1 MRNGDRKWHR
11 EKPSLNDHHFNK
23 QFVYMLAFCAFYYY
37 FSSLKYFRF
46 AKETWQIDFGKIFF
60 TLPLDNG
67 RKLNVH
73 KTSSRRLMYLQ
84 LRHCAQRKID
94 PNQEK
99 GKMKKKVMVAM
110 RQELKTKDISFVN
123 QFWRIISRKLVIS
136 PFFF

>member
-11 EKPSLNDHHFNK
+11 EKPSLNDHHSNK
-23 QFVYMLAFCAFYYY
+23 QCLCANVLCFLLLV
-37 FSSLKYFRF
+37 FQFEILEVCKRNL
-46 AKETWQIDFGKIFF
+46 TTNFGKIFF